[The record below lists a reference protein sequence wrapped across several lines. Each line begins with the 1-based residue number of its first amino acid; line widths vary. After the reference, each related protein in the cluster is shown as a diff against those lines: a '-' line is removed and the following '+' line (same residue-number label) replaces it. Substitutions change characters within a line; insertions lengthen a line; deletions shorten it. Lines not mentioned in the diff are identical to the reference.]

1 MQSAERSRNS
11 FRTCLRRLRVPARF
25 EASAP
30 PPPYS
35 PPASPLVESKKDLRG
50 TLPLNIIF
58 FDIPTPITITENNSR
73 EWVKALR
80 DFAYSSVHHDQ
91 LAKVLGRVLGEAWDR
106 LDAESRPR
114 RRPACEDVVNY
125 LRQSFPEY
133 RDACTYRLL
142 FHIYFAHQLARAVAR
157 YLLGI
162 PEAGS
167 STSHP
172 ALLYPD
178 IGFALEAQLH
188 GAFLLFQCSED
199 RLSFDLRRDHA
210 FFIEDPSRPGSAYVL
225 PDDVLTDWANDVV
238 EDLSNNCILRK
249 PAIDFSLPKS
259 STHARLD
266 RLGLLVHRL
275 KGTRGWLLEVCVV
288 GDRSVQ
294 RLAQEER
301 DSS

>member
-1 MQSAERSRNS
+1 M
-11 FRTCLRRLRVPARF
+11 
-25 EASAP
+25 ASAP

-125 LRQSFPEY
+125 LRQSFPE
-133 RDACTYRLL
+133 
-142 FHIYFAHQLARAVAR
+142 
-157 YLLGI
+157 
-162 PEAGS
+162 
-167 STSHP
+167 
-172 ALLYPD
+172 
-178 IGFALEAQLH
+178 LH

-249 PAIDFSLPKS
+249 PAIDFSTATP
-259 STHARLD
+259 APPPPPGYIR
-266 RLGLLVHRL
+266 
-275 KGTRGWLLEVCVV
+275 C
-288 GDRSVQ
+288 
-294 RLAQEER
+294 RLAQVFDPR
-301 DSS
+301 PPRPAGPAGPPPQGYTRMAIGGMCRRGPVGAAAGAGGAGLVVKTRATSTFP